1 MNLTREPTTVQ
12 APPAETPNQAPEPPT
27 RGAHDGLGEFA
38 KRALRTCAPLRY
50 LCSLNQLVLP
60 LTMSNPHRPPRNRNN
75 ANNANNGTGPGSNR
89 PLRDVCHDFWRT
101 GTCSRTTCRFRH
113 ERPATAT
120 AATATAGGGRG
131 RGGQSSMNGA
141 GTRTNVRSSFANQG
155 INTATGTASSG
166 GMAQNLQPMDA
177 GVAMTILENYC
188 GPSGSVTE
196 LPRAGPLI
204 RIINC
209 IMSKGSNWRSE
220 DRQDALQK
228 LATNHGKLRLQELL
242 EWENV
247 STKAE
252 TVSQTMSFQLG
263 YIVILSL
270 FCCEALVDC
279 PLRGRCNELLSLVHQ
294 SYTTIGSRIV
304 ASMDSM
310 VNNLSTRETDTRFT
324 HPEGMPFHQMLQAVT
339 SLHKEYI
346 QRFKTAPEDYPQ
358 IKEMSDHLGRWLSVW
373 STNSI
378 SDPAELS
385 AQDKGRLVSKLKR
398 DIGHLSTILGREST
412 CVAPQPTLNNGT
424 INYTSERSR
433 DHSDEFEVNPTI
445 KELVIRTFMPP
456 GHLRE
461 GGPRHDNDHASVV
474 DITISPTQQE
484 LTSLLPQYIPATF
497 HDAPH
502 HLPMHSM
509 DRLLDIQFR
518 LLREELVYPIKAAT
532 NLLFSDLKQ
541 PPTVD
546 TILKGILNEKGG
558 RYKGVLDRNAVFFSV
573 YTNVELGTISADRRG
588 IAVTLSFDTPPGK
601 GRNQKLK
608 ERQAH
613 WESAGKKRL
622 NIGGLI
628 ALVWDKSEIH
638 LGLITSDTKYL
649 VASAKGNPNRL
660 SIKVCFFEPILERR
674 AVEQF
679 LANNSNGRSG
689 RGMHL
694 MFEIQTLYEA
704 SRPFLEALKVEPTTV
719 AFSKYLIQHEKDSL
733 INLVMDPPE
742 YTTKRGFEWDLS
754 CLFNSPAPIR
764 MKVNDSQSIVTAEYY
779 MKNRSDTLLDP
790 SQAEAMIS
798 CLTREVALIQ
808 GPPGTG
814 KSYTAIQLL
823 RVLVRNRVGPIL
835 MVAFTNH
842 ALDHLLESVLK
853 NNITRKIVRLGGRSQ
868 SEALQPYLL
877 DKVERFQASYLQ
889 RGVNSAYGEMKRA
902 EEAFEENMKS
912 FKTLKTLEEF
922 QSMQRLESL
931 KNLDIIGCTTTGAA
945 RLLDLLKGLQPK
957 IILVEEAGQV
967 LEAHS
972 LATLV
977 PSVQHLIMI
986 GDPQQLRPT
995 INNYEFATEN
1005 PYGGHLFKFDQS
1017 LMERLAWSGLPMAQL
1032 SIQRRM
1038 RPAVSNLI
1046 RGCLYPKL
1054 QDHASVRDY
1063 PRIRGMAK
1071 DVWFLHHTNKED
1083 GGGEDAVSKCNMFE
1097 VAMVKSLVQFFL
1109 RQGVYNSPTSI
1120 VVLCAYL
1127 GQLTKVRDALSDCKL
1142 SVVLDERDEDL
1153 LVARG
1158 DDQEESHQVVK
1169 KQVDV
1174 SKQVRIRTVDNFQG
1188 EEADIVIL
1196 SLVRNPGKGNGG
1208 GIGFLKS
1215 SNRANVALSRA
1226 RHGMF
1231 VLGNGEVLENSNG
1244 IWPSVIQEFKQQD
1257 AYGEAFPFA
1266 CHRHPNDTQWLSSPK
1281 EIDTLFPD
1289 GRCLLPCGVKLGC
1302 GHACPSKCHPDD
1314 DFHTTIRCAEPCDRL
1329 CPLGHPCDKLCF
1341 EECCSWLLAIHPLFF
1356 ARRLLGND
1364 CGAVNILSQFLV
1376 TRAFDS
1382 ELVKPF
1388 VVGRWIA
1395 VLGNAQLAVPTAKRW
1410 IRDGNDIKFTRA
1422 TGFCTVNMYA
1432 RTLVPSIISVSAKPL
1447 VARRANTA
1455 GAPRDVQNHVRRVLN
1470 NASGDVRTIN
1480 VLFPVDCRA
1489 LGYLATS
1496 DVL

>member
-1 MNLTREPTTVQ
+1 
-12 APPAETPNQAPEPPT
+12 
-27 RGAHDGLGEFA
+27 
-38 KRALRTCAPLRY
+38 
-50 LCSLNQLVLP
+50 
-60 LTMSNPHRPPRNRNN
+60 MSNPHRPPRNRNN
-75 ANNANNGTGPGSNR
+75 ANNAP
-89 PLRDVCHDFWRT
+89 RDVCHDFWRT

-113 ERPATAT
+113 ERPVIAA
-120 AATATAGGGRG
+120 AAASATATAGGGRG

-141 GTRTNVRSSFANQG
+141 GTRTNARSSFANQG
-155 INTATGTASSG
+155 INTAIGTTSSV

-209 IMSKGSNWRSE
+209 VMSKGSNWRSE

-228 LATNHGKLRLQELL
+228 LATNQGKLRLQELL

-252 TVSQTMSFQLG
+252 PASQTMSFQLG
-263 YIVILSL
+263 YIVILSVGSEL
-270 FCCEALVDC
+270 FFTSSCMVIAFSSSAVRRLLIALYVVDAS
-279 PLRGRCNELLSLVHQ
+279 NELLSLVHQ

-310 VNNLSTRETDTRFT
+310 VNNLSTRDTDTRST
-324 HPEGMPFHQMLQAVT
+324 HPEGMPFHQMLQTVT

-424 INYTSERSR
+424 IKYTTERSR
-433 DHSDEFEVNPTI
+433 DHPDEFEVNPTI
-445 KELVIRTFMPP
+445 KDLVIRTFMPP

-532 NLLFSDLKQ
+532 NLLFRDLKQ

-558 RYKGVLDRNAVFFSV
+558 RYKGVLDKNAVFFSV

-608 ERQAH
+608 ERQTH

-660 SIKVCFFEPILERR
+660 SIKVCFFEPIIERR

-679 LANNSNGRSG
+679 LVNNPNGRSG
-689 RGMHL
+689 RGTHL

-754 CLFNSPAPIR
+754 CLFNSPAPVR
-764 MKVNDSQSIVTAEYY
+764 MKVNDSQSIATAEYY

-790 SQAEAMIS
+790 SQAEAMVS

-853 NNITRKIVRLGGRSQ
+853 KDITRKIVRLGGRSQ

-912 FKTLKTLEEF
+912 FSNRDARNLDGLDLLLQMEYPQHYTELIYPPYDIQTVLEKKSGAASSDFGQIYRFWLGRGGRAQSGQRGRPLGTLLGTFNVWSMLPSEINDLSQKWERERIETGRTMKLATYERARKAYQETLKTLEEF
-922 QSMQRLESL
+922 QSM
-931 KNLDIIGCTTTGAA
+931 
-945 RLLDLLKGLQPK
+945 GLQPK

-1188 EEADIVIL
+1188 EEADIIIL

-1266 CHRHPNDTQWLSSPK
+1266 CHRHPNDTQWLSSSK

-1302 GHACPSKCHPDD
+1302 GHACPSKVCLPIVV
-1314 DFHTTIRCAEPCDRL
+1314 TIRY
-1329 CPLGHPCDKLCF
+1329 
-1341 EECCSWLLAIHPLFF
+1341 
-1356 ARRLLGND
+1356 
-1364 CGAVNILSQFLV
+1364 
-1376 TRAFDS
+1376 
-1382 ELVKPF
+1382 
-1388 VVGRWIA
+1388 
-1395 VLGNAQLAVPTAKRW
+1395 
-1410 IRDGNDIKFTRA
+1410 
-1422 TGFCTVNMYA
+1422 NMMLTYY
-1432 RTLVPSIISVSAKPL
+1432 PVSP
-1447 VARRANTA
+1447 
-1455 GAPRDVQNHVRRVLN
+1455 
-1470 NASGDVRTIN
+1470 
-1480 VLFPVDCRA
+1480 
-1489 LGYLATS
+1489 
-1496 DVL
+1496 